1 MRRRTWPPVLLAALL
16 GGVASGGADEPD
28 GGNLL
33 SGGGGAADTQPGH
46 EISFEDPLS
55 GYVVVTGVKR
65 RQRTTAALAT
75 ISILTIDQVQAA
87 PYLFLGDLLGML
99 PGVDARWGM
108 MQRYYVGLRGLGSTT
123 ALNSRALLLWDG
135 VPMND
140 PFTGE
145 LSAGHFVPL
154 VGVERIEAIRGAAST
169 MYGANAF
176 SGVVNVVTR
185 DPTELVPRE
194 GTAASL
200 LMGSFLTSRL
210 QVQADQNLGGTHVG
224 ASVEGFSTDGPFPRM
239 QRTTPLGL
247 TEFKNDAVDSIAGEV
262 HVARAGAQ
270 LRAQYVYGERGRPG
284 TFIADSLGHL
294 RSCDTCHSPTEWGQ
308 GEKYPATAHSC
319 GNCHAAPWDRE
330 TMQRG
335 SVALLYDRPLGGG
348 IKVSAR
354 AYHHEYRTLYRTMRE
369 DDFLTMTEERIDLAQ
384 RASGAEVH
392 VAHSWRDRN
401 HFVVGSDVRRTSA
414 ASQMLETPAPAS
426 DDHASF
432 TNVGAFAENELGLGS
447 RIAVTGGVRLDASDA
462 FDLSLSPRAGVVLH
476 PLERLTLR
484 AQGARAFRNPSLS
497 ELYVLERRGRYTV
510 RGNPDLQPEWMTS
523 LETGVNYSF
532 APRDQL
538 LVRLAAVG
546 YRNETTDLISIA
558 GTSGDTATFVNLDPV
573 VIHGVELESEVELQ
587 NEPRLKAFANA
598 SLQHARDQDGDKL
611 AYAPDLKGNVG
622 FNATRGRWGFL
633 VRMRVV
639 GPRTDDM
646 LIELPGFGTID
657 VSAQADLGH
666 QLLLQL
672 WANNLGDEDA
682 QESLGIPR
690 AGRSFFVT
698 VGFRD

>member
-1 MRRRTWPPVLLAALL
+1 MRRRRTWPPVLVAALL
-16 GGVASGGADEPD
+16 SGAASGGADEPD

-33 SGGGGAADTQPGH
+33 SGDGNGDGDAGPAP

-75 ISILTIDQVQAA
+75 ISILTVDQIQAV

-194 GTAASL
+194 GTSASL

-210 QVQADQNLGGTHVG
+210 QARADQNLRGTHVG
-224 ASVEGFSTDGPFPRM
+224 ASVEGFTTDGPFPRM

-247 TEFKNDAVDSIAGEV
+247 TEFKNDAVDSVAGEV
-262 HVARAGAQ
+262 HVARAGVQ

-294 RSCDTCHSPTEWGQ
+294 RSCDNCHSPTEWGQ

-330 TMQRG
+330 TVQRG
-335 SVALLYDRPLGGG
+335 NVALLYDRPLGSG
-348 IKVSAR
+348 IKTSVR
-354 AYHHEYRTLYRTMRE
+354 AYHNEYRTRYRTMRE
-369 DDFLTMTEERIDLAQ
+369 DDFLTMTEERIDLGQ

-392 VAHSWRDRN
+392 LAHSLRERN
-401 HFVVGSDVRRTSA
+401 HFLVGADLRRTSA
-414 ASQMLETPAPAS
+414 ASQMLLTPGG
-426 DDHASF
+426 DDHADF
-432 TNVGAFAENELGLGS
+432 VNVGAFAENELGLGS
-447 RIAVTGGVRLDASDA
+447 RIAITGGARVDASDD
-462 FDLSLSPRAGVVLH
+462 FDTSVSPRAGVVLR
-476 PLERLTLR
+476 PLERLSLR
-484 AQGARAFRNPSLS
+484 VQGARAFRNPSLS

-523 LETGVNYSF
+523 LETGASYSF
-532 APRDQL
+532 APRDRF
-538 LVRLAAVG
+538 LVRLAGVG
-546 YRNETTDLISIA
+546 YRNQVTDLISIA

-587 NEPRLKAFANA
+587 GEPRMKAFANG
-598 SLQHARDQDGDKL
+598 SLQHARDRDGDTL
-611 AYAPDLKGNVG
+611 AYAPGLKGNLG
-622 FNATRGRWGFL
+622 FHASRGGWGFL
-633 VRMRVV
+633 ARLRVV

-646 LIELPGFGTID
+646 RIQLPGFATLD
-657 VSAQADLGH
+657 VSAQADVGH
-666 QLLLQL
+666 RMLLQL
-672 WANNLGDEDA
+672 WINNLGDEDA

-690 AGRSFFVT
+690 AGRSFFLTLGV
-698 VGFRD
+698 RD